1 MVLASLKI
9 DGLRNLT
16 TPVVEFDNQTNY
28 IFGDNGQ
35 GKTNLLETIF
45 VLCLAKSFRTHDDNE
60 LISFSKNHSR
70 VEGSF
75 LAQNNVQHR
84 MVVAIDRNQGK
95 QLMLDGKRISPF
107 SKIIGRFPVVA
118 LSANDHAITNGPP
131 GERRRFFNILLSQC
145 HSYYLDDLK
154 EYDRILKQRNR
165 ILSEWKS
172 KSATSQIEAWSLALV
187 AKGSLLMKARKAM
200 ADEIN
205 ARIHHYY
212 QKVSNTMQP
221 LKIIYSPNVEFVS
234 VESIQEQFEK
244 SLHKVSTKEKIQGTT
259 LVGPHRDEFIF
270 SLQEKDLRRYGSRG
284 EHKSVLM
291 SLKATE
297 CELLKEKTDIDPLLL
312 LDDLYAE
319 LDSTRAQLAMDLF
332 SSPSQKFITGTSFD
346 YENLKGK
353 IENHIYWVKNG
364 EVVRS

>member
-1 MVLASLKI
+1 MMLVSLKI
-9 DGLRNLT
+9 DGFRNLT
-16 TPVVEFDNQTNY
+16 TPAVEFDNQTNY

-35 GKTNLLETIF
+35 GKTNLLEAIF
-45 VLCLAKSFRTHDDNE
+45 VLCLAKSFRTHDDYE
-60 LISFSKNHSR
+60 LISFSKNYSR

-75 LAQNNVQHR
+75 LAPNDVQHR
-84 MVVAIDRNQGK
+84 MVVGIDRNQGK

-107 SKIIGRFPVVA
+107 SKIIGRFPIVA

-145 HSYYLDDLK
+145 HSHYLDDLK

-172 KSATSQIEAWSLALV
+172 KSASSQIDAWSLALA
-187 AKGSLLMKARKAM
+187 AKGSSLMKARKAI
-200 ADEIN
+200 AEEIN
-205 ARIHHYY
+205 ARIHNYY
-212 QKVSNTMQP
+212 QKVSNSIQP
-221 LKIIYSPNVEFVS
+221 LKVIYSPNVEFDS
-234 VESIQEQFEK
+234 IESIQEQFEN
-244 SLHKVSTKEKIQGTT
+244 SLHKVASKERIQGTT

-270 SLQEKDLRRYGSRG
+270 SLYEQDLRRYGSRG

-319 LDSTRAQLAMDLF
+319 LDSNRAQLAMDLF

-346 YENLKGK
+346 YENLRGK
-353 IENHIYWVKNG
+353 IEKHIYWVKNG
-364 EVVRS
+364 EVVHS